1 MPRQV
6 GEIRGGFLQSLQI
19 LMRIDF
25 IYSIL
30 IHFDPVCLAQDE
42 KEKHDDEVDTKTRL
56 EARIRVFHS
65 KGPETDPWG
74 S

>member
-1 MPRQV
+1 
-6 GEIRGGFLQSLQI
+6 
-19 LMRIDF
+19 MRIEF

-56 EARIRVFHS
+56 DARIRVFHS
-65 KGPETDPWG
+65 KGPETDP
-74 S
+74 